1 MLIIDNNK
9 LVSLSVVEEHF
20 VCQLDACKGACC
32 WEGDSGAPVAADEL
46 FILDELAEK
55 IRPFL
60 TTEGA
65 LSIAMQGNYVYNEDT
80 EEYATPL
87 INDRDCAYLTYE
99 ANGIAK
105 CGIERAYEAGAIDFK
120 KPISCHLYPIR
131 VQTMSN
137 GYEALNYDVWNIC
150 ASACTAGKSLQV
162 PVYKFLESA
171 LVRKYG
177 QDFYDEL
184 DAAARHYLKDI
195 NNEA

>member
-32 WEGDSGAPVAADEL
+32 WEGDSGAPLAADEL
-46 FILDELAEK
+46 FILDKLAEK

-65 LSIAMQGNYVYNEDT
+65 LSIALQGNYVFLDEI

-87 INDRDCAYLTYE
+87 INNRDCAYLTYE

-137 GYEALNYDVWNIC
+137 GYEALNYDVWNI
-150 ASACTAGKSLQV
+150 
-162 PVYKFLESA
+162 
-171 LVRKYG
+171 
-177 QDFYDEL
+177 
-184 DAAARHYLKDI
+184 
-195 NNEA
+195 

>member
-32 WEGDSGAPVAADEL
+32 WEGDSGAPLAADEL

-184 DAAARHYLKDI
+184 DAAAQHYLNDVK
-195 NNEA
+195 

>member
-46 FILDELAEK
+46 YILDELADK

-65 LSIAMQGNYVYNEDT
+65 LSLAMQGNYVYNEET

-99 ANGIAK
+99 SNGIAK
-105 CGIERAYEAGAIDFK
+105 CGIERAYEAGVIDFK

-131 VQTMSN
+131 VQEMSN

-184 DAAARHYLKDI
+184 DAAAQHYLSDTKH
-195 NNEA
+195 EE